1 MGHRIGDSTSKIPEL
16 QATSE
21 ESIGPKAQLQED
33 LKKHQVDRSSTKAAI
48 DSQHMIR
55 KGLAAQ
61 IAVQAAQIA
70 LSASRTDSLQ
80 LILVGRRFEN
90 LCVDFLIFWNKL
102 FVFMKLVCMLRFF
115 AYSCP
120 FHVAFQFTFIF
131 PIAF

>member
-1 MGHRIGDSTSKIPEL
+1 MTKDGKTGKADLGHSIGDSTSKIPEL

-61 IAVQAAQIA
+61 LARPFSVQAAQIA
-70 LSASRTDSLQ
+70 CS
-80 LILVGRRFEN
+80 
-90 LCVDFLIFWNKL
+90 
-102 FVFMKLVCMLRFF
+102 
-115 AYSCP
+115 
-120 FHVAFQFTFIF
+120 
-131 PIAF
+131 